1 MAPKFGVL
9 AWSRPRLGKEQDV
22 WDFLSGG
29 REIVLERTR
38 NADLVRLPGQR
49 EHLRHLRHFR
59 YRRGPPGPP
68 QRGHPRR
75 PRPARSRPA
84 RQGSGHQTDRTH
96 RGEIGRGAVLL
107 PGGGTLT
114 RTRRQSGPRITAPAV
129 KVPPDRSRL
138 PDGPPTC
145 DAALPCVNWCFR
157 TVVPHMTPPYRRCM
171 AIQDIYPTALRL
183 LGRPVLVVGG
193 GPVAAR
199 RAKGLLDAGARV
211 TVVAPRCLPGAA
223 RTRRRR
229 PPHLGAAPLPS
240 APTSTASGSSRPPPA
255 IPPWTRRLRPTPR
268 RSASGASTPPTT
280 KPPPPGRP
288 PSPSWTTSR
297 SPSTP
302 GETRAAPWPC
312 ATPSPPPWKPATCRC
327 AAAAPH
333 RGSVAL
339 VGGGP
344 GDTGLI
350 TVRGRRLL
358 GQADVVVA
366 DRLGPR
372 ELLNELAP
380 DVRVIEVGKTPGH
393 HPVPQS
399 EINRILVDEALQ
411 GHRVVRLKGGD
422 PYVLGRGGE
431 EAEFCRQ
438 HGVEVE
444 VVSGVTSAI
453 SVPAAAGIPVTHR
466 GLAKGFSVVTG
477 HEELSEVPAR
487 ADHTV
492 ILLMGVG
499 QLRDSAASL
508 GRAGLPAETPVGIVE
523 NGYLP
528 NQRVT
533 IGTLGT
539 IADQAE
545 AAGVAN
551 PAVIVI
557 GDVVRV
563 SPFAPSHFKTADYST
578 TTPNAPAR
586 PAPPDPR
593 TDPLD
598 PVNCSITA
606 VMRPQTS
613 VYCEQLMQKKRNT
626 AVSTS
631 TPVGTAARP
640 LRVAVVGSGPGR
652 RLRRGHP
659 DQERGRQ
666 ERRADGQH
674 RPLRPLPGAL
684 RPDPLRRG
692 PGPPA
697 HQGHRQRPAQGPG
710 PRRHPLLRQRRLRH
724 GPRPSRTSA
733 PTTTPSSSPP
743 APSRTRT

>member
-1 MAPKFGVL
+1 
-9 AWSRPRLGKEQDV
+9 
-22 WDFLSGG
+22 
-29 REIVLERTR
+29 
-38 NADLVRLPGQR
+38 
-49 EHLRHLRHFR
+49 
-59 YRRGPPGPP
+59 
-68 QRGHPRR
+68 
-75 PRPARSRPA
+75 
-84 RQGSGHQTDRTH
+84 
-96 RGEIGRGAVLL
+96 
-107 PGGGTLT
+107 
-114 RTRRQSGPRITAPAV
+114 
-129 KVPPDRSRL
+129 
-138 PDGPPTC
+138 
-145 DAALPCVNWCFR
+145 
-157 TVVPHMTPPYRRCM
+157 M

-211 TVVAPRCLPGAA
+211 TVVAPVASAALQELADAGLLTWEPRTYLPSDVDGVWFVQTATGDSAVDAKVSADAEAQRVWCVNASDHEASAA
-223 RTRRRR
+223 WTPAVAEVDDVKIAVNAGGDPRRAMAVRDAVATALETGDLPLRRRR
-229 PPHLGAAPLPS
+229 A
-240 APTSTASGSSRPPPA
+240 
-255 IPPWTRRLRPTPR
+255 
-268 RSASGASTPPTT
+268 
-280 KPPPPGRP
+280 
-288 PSPSWTTSR
+288 
-297 SPSTP
+297 
-302 GETRAAPWPC
+302 
-312 ATPSPPPWKPATCRC
+312 
-327 AAAAPH
+327 H

-393 HPVPQS
+393 HPVPQAG
-399 EINRILVDEALQ
+399 INRILVEEALK

-431 EAEFCRQ
+431 EAEYCRQ

-487 ADHTV
+487 ADHTIV
-492 ILLMGVG
+492 LLMGVG
-499 QLRDSAASL
+499 QLRESASAL
-508 GRAGLPAETPVGIVE
+508 GKAGLPAGTPVGIVE

-528 NQRVT
+528 DQRVT
-533 IGTLGT
+533 IGTLGS

-578 TTPNAPAR
+578 TTPNK
-586 PAPPDPR
+586 PR
-593 TDPLD
+593 TSKP
-598 PVNCSITA
+598 
-606 VMRPQTS
+606 
-613 VYCEQLMQKKRNT
+613 
-626 AVSTS
+626 
-631 TPVGTAARP
+631 
-640 LRVAVVGSGPGR
+640 RV
-652 RLRRGHP
+652 L
-659 DQERGRQ
+659 
-666 ERRADGQH
+666 
-674 RPLRPLPGAL
+674 
-684 RPDPLRRG
+684 
-692 PGPPA
+692 
-697 HQGHRQRPAQGPG
+697 
-710 PRRHPLLRQRRLRH
+710 
-724 GPRPSRTSA
+724 
-733 PTTTPSSSPP
+733 TT
-743 APSRTRT
+743 

>member
-1 MAPKFGVL
+1 
-9 AWSRPRLGKEQDV
+9 
-22 WDFLSGG
+22 
-29 REIVLERTR
+29 
-38 NADLVRLPGQR
+38 
-49 EHLRHLRHFR
+49 
-59 YRRGPPGPP
+59 
-68 QRGHPRR
+68 
-75 PRPARSRPA
+75 
-84 RQGSGHQTDRTH
+84 
-96 RGEIGRGAVLL
+96 
-107 PGGGTLT
+107 
-114 RTRRQSGPRITAPAV
+114 
-129 KVPPDRSRL
+129 
-138 PDGPPTC
+138 
-145 DAALPCVNWCFR
+145 
-157 TVVPHMTPPYRRCM
+157 M

-183 LGRPVLVVGG
+183 LGRPVLVVGA

-211 TVVAPRCLPGAA
+211 SVVAPVACPALAELADAGLLNWEPRPYRPSDVDGVWFVQTATGDAAVDAQVSADAEAQRVWCVNASDHEASAAWTPAVAVVDDVKIAVNAGGDPRRAMALRDAVATALETGDLPL
-223 RTRRRR
+223 RRRR
-229 PPHLGAAPLPS
+229 
-240 APTSTASGSSRPPPA
+240 
-255 IPPWTRRLRPTPR
+255 
-268 RSASGASTPPTT
+268 AST
-280 KPPPPGRP
+280 
-288 PSPSWTTSR
+288 
-297 SPSTP
+297 
-302 GETRAAPWPC
+302 
-312 ATPSPPPWKPATCRC
+312 
-327 AAAAPH
+327 
-333 RGSVAL
+333 GSVAL

-372 ELLNELAP
+372 ELLGELAP

-393 HPVPQS
+393 HPVPQA
-399 EINRILVDEALQ
+399 EINKILVDEALQ

-438 HGVEVE
+438 NGVEVE
-444 VVSGVTSAI
+444 VVPGVTSAI

-508 GRAGLPAETPVGIVE
+508 ARAGLPLQTPVGIVE

-578 TTPNAPAR
+578 TSPNAPRTPRTQPR
-586 PAPPDPR
+586 PA
-593 TDPLD
+593 
-598 PVNCSITA
+598 
-606 VMRPQTS
+606 
-613 VYCEQLMQKKRNT
+613 Y
-626 AVSTS
+626 
-631 TPVGTAARP
+631 
-640 LRVAVVGSGPGR
+640 
-652 RLRRGHP
+652 
-659 DQERGRQ
+659 
-666 ERRADGQH
+666 
-674 RPLRPLPGAL
+674 
-684 RPDPLRRG
+684 
-692 PGPPA
+692 
-697 HQGHRQRPAQGPG
+697 
-710 PRRHPLLRQRRLRH
+710 
-724 GPRPSRTSA
+724 
-733 PTTTPSSSPP
+733 
-743 APSRTRT
+743 

>member
-1 MAPKFGVL
+1 
-9 AWSRPRLGKEQDV
+9 
-22 WDFLSGG
+22 
-29 REIVLERTR
+29 
-38 NADLVRLPGQR
+38 
-49 EHLRHLRHFR
+49 
-59 YRRGPPGPP
+59 
-68 QRGHPRR
+68 
-75 PRPARSRPA
+75 
-84 RQGSGHQTDRTH
+84 
-96 RGEIGRGAVLL
+96 
-107 PGGGTLT
+107 
-114 RTRRQSGPRITAPAV
+114 
-129 KVPPDRSRL
+129 
-138 PDGPPTC
+138 
-145 DAALPCVNWCFR
+145 
-157 TVVPHMTPPYRRCM
+157 M

-193 GPVAAR
+193 GRVAAR

-211 TVVAPRCLPGAA
+211 TVVAPVASESLRELADAGLLTWEPRAYRSEDVDGVWFVQTATGDPAVDTQVAADAEAQRVWCVNASDHESSAAWTPAVAEVDDVKIAVNAGGDPRRAMALRDAVATALESGDLPL
-223 RTRRRR
+223 RRRR
-229 PPHLGAAPLPS
+229 A
-240 APTSTASGSSRPPPA
+240 
-255 IPPWTRRLRPTPR
+255 
-268 RSASGASTPPTT
+268 
-280 KPPPPGRP
+280 
-288 PSPSWTTSR
+288 
-297 SPSTP
+297 
-302 GETRAAPWPC
+302 
-312 ATPSPPPWKPATCRC
+312 
-327 AAAAPH
+327 H

-393 HPVPQS
+393 HPVPQA
-399 EINRILVDEALQ
+399 EINRILVDEALH

-431 EAEFCRQ
+431 EAEYCRQ

-492 ILLMGVG
+492 VLLMGVG
-499 QLRDSAASL
+499 QLRESASAL
-508 GRAGLPAETPVGIVE
+508 GKAGLPAETPVGIVE

-528 NQRVT
+528 DQRVT

-578 TTPNAPAR
+578 TSPNK
-586 PAPPDPR
+586 PR
-593 TDPLD
+593 T
-598 PVNCSITA
+598 
-606 VMRPQTS
+606 
-613 VYCEQLMQKKRNT
+613 
-626 AVSTS
+626 STTRVL
-631 TPVGTAARP
+631 TP
-640 LRVAVVGSGPGR
+640 
-652 RLRRGHP
+652 
-659 DQERGRQ
+659 
-666 ERRADGQH
+666 
-674 RPLRPLPGAL
+674 
-684 RPDPLRRG
+684 
-692 PGPPA
+692 
-697 HQGHRQRPAQGPG
+697 
-710 PRRHPLLRQRRLRH
+710 
-724 GPRPSRTSA
+724 
-733 PTTTPSSSPP
+733 
-743 APSRTRT
+743 

>member
-1 MAPKFGVL
+1 
-9 AWSRPRLGKEQDV
+9 
-22 WDFLSGG
+22 
-29 REIVLERTR
+29 
-38 NADLVRLPGQR
+38 
-49 EHLRHLRHFR
+49 
-59 YRRGPPGPP
+59 
-68 QRGHPRR
+68 
-75 PRPARSRPA
+75 
-84 RQGSGHQTDRTH
+84 
-96 RGEIGRGAVLL
+96 
-107 PGGGTLT
+107 
-114 RTRRQSGPRITAPAV
+114 
-129 KVPPDRSRL
+129 
-138 PDGPPTC
+138 
-145 DAALPCVNWCFR
+145 
-157 TVVPHMTPPYRRCM
+157 M

-211 TVVAPRCLPGAA
+211 TVVAPAASAALRELADAGLLTWEPRPYLSEDVDGVWFVQTATGDSTVDAQVSADAEAQRIWCVNASDHEASAAWTPAVAEVDDVKIAVNAGGDPRRAMAVRDAVATALETGDLPL
-223 RTRRRR
+223 RRRR
-229 PPHLGAAPLPS
+229 A
-240 APTSTASGSSRPPPA
+240 
-255 IPPWTRRLRPTPR
+255 
-268 RSASGASTPPTT
+268 
-280 KPPPPGRP
+280 
-288 PSPSWTTSR
+288 
-297 SPSTP
+297 
-302 GETRAAPWPC
+302 
-312 ATPSPPPWKPATCRC
+312 
-327 AAAAPH
+327 H

-393 HPVPQS
+393 HPVPQA
-399 EINRILVDEALQ
+399 EINRILVEEALN

-431 EAEFCRQ
+431 EAEYCRQ

-487 ADHTV
+487 PDHTIV
-492 ILLMGVG
+492 LLMGVG
-499 QLRDSAASL
+499 QLRESASAL
-508 GRAGLPAETPVGIVE
+508 GKAGLPDGTPVGIVE

-528 NQRVT
+528 DQRVT
-533 IGTLGT
+533 IGTLGS

-578 TTPNAPAR
+578 TTPNK
-586 PAPPDPR
+586 PR
-593 TDPLD
+593 TSKP
-598 PVNCSITA
+598 
-606 VMRPQTS
+606 
-613 VYCEQLMQKKRNT
+613 
-626 AVSTS
+626 
-631 TPVGTAARP
+631 
-640 LRVAVVGSGPGR
+640 RV
-652 RLRRGHP
+652 L
-659 DQERGRQ
+659 
-666 ERRADGQH
+666 
-674 RPLRPLPGAL
+674 
-684 RPDPLRRG
+684 
-692 PGPPA
+692 
-697 HQGHRQRPAQGPG
+697 
-710 PRRHPLLRQRRLRH
+710 
-724 GPRPSRTSA
+724 
-733 PTTTPSSSPP
+733 TT
-743 APSRTRT
+743 

>member
-1 MAPKFGVL
+1 MQTATGDSAVDAQVAADAEAQRIWCVNASDHEASA
-9 AWSRPRLGKEQDV
+9 AWTPAVAVVDDV
-22 WDFLSGG
+22 KIAVNAGG
-29 REIVLERTR
+29 
-38 NADLVRLPGQR
+38 D
-49 EHLRHLRHFR
+49 
-59 YRRGPPGPP
+59 
-68 QRGHPRR
+68 PRR
-75 PRPARSRPA
+75 AMALR
-84 RQGSGHQTDRTH
+84 D
-96 RGEIGRGAVLL
+96 AV
-107 PGGGTLT
+107 
-114 RTRRQSGPRITAPAV
+114 A
-129 KVPPDRSRL
+129 
-138 PDGPPTC
+138 
-145 DAALPCVNWCFR
+145 
-157 TVVPHMTPPYRRCM
+157 
-171 AIQDIYPTALRL
+171 TALET
-183 LGRPVLVVGG
+183 G
-193 GPVAAR
+193 
-199 RAKGLLDAGARV
+199 D
-211 TVVAPRCLPGAA
+211 LPL
-223 RTRRRR
+223 RRRR
-229 PPHLGAAPLPS
+229 AQR
-240 APTSTASGSSRPPPA
+240 TTA
-255 IPPWTRRLRPTPR
+255 
-268 RSASGASTPPTT
+268 
-280 KPPPPGRP
+280 
-288 PSPSWTTSR
+288 
-297 SPSTP
+297 
-302 GETRAAPWPC
+302 
-312 ATPSPPPWKPATCRC
+312 
-327 AAAAPH
+327 
-333 RGSVAL
+333 GSVAL

-344 GDTGLI
+344 GDSGLI

-372 ELLNELAP
+372 ELLAELAP

-578 TTPNAPAR
+578 TTPNAPR
-586 PAPPDPR
+586 PPR
-593 TDPLD
+593 TPRTTKTRVL
-598 PVNCSITA
+598 
-606 VMRPQTS
+606 
-613 VYCEQLMQKKRNT
+613 
-626 AVSTS
+626 
-631 TPVGTAARP
+631 TP
-640 LRVAVVGSGPGR
+640 
-652 RLRRGHP
+652 
-659 DQERGRQ
+659 
-666 ERRADGQH
+666 
-674 RPLRPLPGAL
+674 
-684 RPDPLRRG
+684 
-692 PGPPA
+692 
-697 HQGHRQRPAQGPG
+697 
-710 PRRHPLLRQRRLRH
+710 
-724 GPRPSRTSA
+724 
-733 PTTTPSSSPP
+733 
-743 APSRTRT
+743 

>member
-1 MAPKFGVL
+1 
-9 AWSRPRLGKEQDV
+9 
-22 WDFLSGG
+22 
-29 REIVLERTR
+29 
-38 NADLVRLPGQR
+38 
-49 EHLRHLRHFR
+49 
-59 YRRGPPGPP
+59 
-68 QRGHPRR
+68 
-75 PRPARSRPA
+75 
-84 RQGSGHQTDRTH
+84 
-96 RGEIGRGAVLL
+96 
-107 PGGGTLT
+107 
-114 RTRRQSGPRITAPAV
+114 
-129 KVPPDRSRL
+129 
-138 PDGPPTC
+138 
-145 DAALPCVNWCFR
+145 
-157 TVVPHMTPPYRRCM
+157 M

-211 TVVAPRCLPGAA
+211 TVVAPVACPALREIADAGLLTWEPRPYRREDVDGVWFVQTATGDPAVDTEVSQDAEAQRIWCVNASDHEASAAWTPAVAVVDDVHIAVNAGGDPRRAMALRNAVATALDTGDLPL
-223 RTRRRR
+223 RRRR
-229 PPHLGAAPLPS
+229 A
-240 APTSTASGSSRPPPA
+240 
-255 IPPWTRRLRPTPR
+255 
-268 RSASGASTPPTT
+268 
-280 KPPPPGRP
+280 
-288 PSPSWTTSR
+288 
-297 SPSTP
+297 
-302 GETRAAPWPC
+302 
-312 ATPSPPPWKPATCRC
+312 
-327 AAAAPH
+327 H

-344 GDTGLI
+344 GDSGLI

-393 HPVPQS
+393 HPVPQAD
-399 EINRILVDEALQ
+399 INRILVDEAQQ

-431 EAEFCRQ
+431 EAEYCRQ

-492 ILLMGVG
+492 VLLMGVG
-499 QLRDSAASL
+499 QLRDSASAL
-508 GRAGLPAETPVGIVE
+508 GKAGLPADTPVGIVE

-533 IGTLGT
+533 IGTLGS

-545 AAGVAN
+545 AIGVAN

-578 TTPNAPAR
+578 TTPNR
-586 PAPPDPR
+586 PR
-593 TDPLD
+593 T
-598 PVNCSITA
+598 N
-606 VMRPQTS
+606 Q
-613 VYCEQLMQKKRNT
+613 
-626 AVSTS
+626 
-631 TPVGTAARP
+631 
-640 LRVAVVGSGPGR
+640 
-652 RLRRGHP
+652 
-659 DQERGRQ
+659 
-666 ERRADGQH
+666 
-674 RPLRPLPGAL
+674 
-684 RPDPLRRG
+684 
-692 PGPPA
+692 
-697 HQGHRQRPAQGPG
+697 
-710 PRRHPLLRQRRLRH
+710 
-724 GPRPSRTSA
+724 
-733 PTTTPSSSPP
+733 TTPSNTP
-743 APSRTRT
+743 RTTSVLTP

>member
-1 MAPKFGVL
+1 
-9 AWSRPRLGKEQDV
+9 
-22 WDFLSGG
+22 
-29 REIVLERTR
+29 
-38 NADLVRLPGQR
+38 
-49 EHLRHLRHFR
+49 
-59 YRRGPPGPP
+59 
-68 QRGHPRR
+68 
-75 PRPARSRPA
+75 
-84 RQGSGHQTDRTH
+84 
-96 RGEIGRGAVLL
+96 
-107 PGGGTLT
+107 
-114 RTRRQSGPRITAPAV
+114 
-129 KVPPDRSRL
+129 
-138 PDGPPTC
+138 
-145 DAALPCVNWCFR
+145 
-157 TVVPHMTPPYRRCM
+157 M

-193 GPVAAR
+193 GRVAAR

-211 TVVAPRCLPGAA
+211 TVVAPEATAPLRELADAGLLTWEPRTYRSEDVDGVWFVQTATGDPAVDTRVAADAEAQRVWCVNASDHESSAAWTPAVAEVDDVKIAVNAGGDPRRAMALRDAVATALESGDLPL
-223 RTRRRR
+223 RRRR
-229 PPHLGAAPLPS
+229 A
-240 APTSTASGSSRPPPA
+240 
-255 IPPWTRRLRPTPR
+255 
-268 RSASGASTPPTT
+268 
-280 KPPPPGRP
+280 
-288 PSPSWTTSR
+288 
-297 SPSTP
+297 
-302 GETRAAPWPC
+302 
-312 ATPSPPPWKPATCRC
+312 
-327 AAAAPH
+327 H

-393 HPVPQS
+393 HPVPQA
-399 EINRILVDEALQ
+399 EINRILVEEALQ

-487 ADHTV
+487 PDHTV
-492 ILLMGVG
+492 VLLMGVG
-499 QLRDSAASL
+499 QLRESASAL
-508 GRAGLPAETPVGIVE
+508 GKAGLPADTPVGIVE

-528 NQRVT
+528 DQRVT

-578 TTPNAPAR
+578 TSPNK
-586 PAPPDPR
+586 PR
-593 TDPLD
+593 T
-598 PVNCSITA
+598 
-606 VMRPQTS
+606 
-613 VYCEQLMQKKRNT
+613 
-626 AVSTS
+626 STTRVL
-631 TPVGTAARP
+631 TP
-640 LRVAVVGSGPGR
+640 
-652 RLRRGHP
+652 
-659 DQERGRQ
+659 
-666 ERRADGQH
+666 
-674 RPLRPLPGAL
+674 
-684 RPDPLRRG
+684 
-692 PGPPA
+692 
-697 HQGHRQRPAQGPG
+697 
-710 PRRHPLLRQRRLRH
+710 
-724 GPRPSRTSA
+724 
-733 PTTTPSSSPP
+733 
-743 APSRTRT
+743 

>member
-1 MAPKFGVL
+1 
-9 AWSRPRLGKEQDV
+9 
-22 WDFLSGG
+22 
-29 REIVLERTR
+29 
-38 NADLVRLPGQR
+38 
-49 EHLRHLRHFR
+49 
-59 YRRGPPGPP
+59 
-68 QRGHPRR
+68 
-75 PRPARSRPA
+75 
-84 RQGSGHQTDRTH
+84 
-96 RGEIGRGAVLL
+96 
-107 PGGGTLT
+107 
-114 RTRRQSGPRITAPAV
+114 
-129 KVPPDRSRL
+129 
-138 PDGPPTC
+138 
-145 DAALPCVNWCFR
+145 
-157 TVVPHMTPPYRRCM
+157 M

-211 TVVAPRCLPGAA
+211 TVVAPVASAALQELADAGLLTWEPRTYLPSDVDGVWFVQTATGDSAVDAKVSADAEAQRVWCVNASDHEASAA
-223 RTRRRR
+223 WTPAVAEVDDVKIAVNAGGDPRRAMAVRDAVATALETGDLPLRRRR
-229 PPHLGAAPLPS
+229 A
-240 APTSTASGSSRPPPA
+240 
-255 IPPWTRRLRPTPR
+255 
-268 RSASGASTPPTT
+268 
-280 KPPPPGRP
+280 
-288 PSPSWTTSR
+288 
-297 SPSTP
+297 
-302 GETRAAPWPC
+302 
-312 ATPSPPPWKPATCRC
+312 
-327 AAAAPH
+327 H

-393 HPVPQS
+393 HPVPQAG
-399 EINRILVDEALQ
+399 INRILVEEALK

-431 EAEFCRQ
+431 EAEYCRQ

-487 ADHTV
+487 ADHTIV
-492 ILLMGVG
+492 LLMGVG
-499 QLRDSAASL
+499 QLRGSASAL
-508 GRAGLPAETPVGIVE
+508 GKAGLPAGTPVGIVE

-528 NQRVT
+528 DQRVT
-533 IGTLGT
+533 IGTLGS

-578 TTPNAPAR
+578 TTPNK
-586 PAPPDPR
+586 PR
-593 TDPLD
+593 TSKP
-598 PVNCSITA
+598 
-606 VMRPQTS
+606 
-613 VYCEQLMQKKRNT
+613 
-626 AVSTS
+626 
-631 TPVGTAARP
+631 
-640 LRVAVVGSGPGR
+640 RV
-652 RLRRGHP
+652 L
-659 DQERGRQ
+659 
-666 ERRADGQH
+666 
-674 RPLRPLPGAL
+674 
-684 RPDPLRRG
+684 
-692 PGPPA
+692 
-697 HQGHRQRPAQGPG
+697 
-710 PRRHPLLRQRRLRH
+710 
-724 GPRPSRTSA
+724 
-733 PTTTPSSSPP
+733 TT
-743 APSRTRT
+743 

>member
-1 MAPKFGVL
+1 
-9 AWSRPRLGKEQDV
+9 
-22 WDFLSGG
+22 
-29 REIVLERTR
+29 
-38 NADLVRLPGQR
+38 
-49 EHLRHLRHFR
+49 
-59 YRRGPPGPP
+59 
-68 QRGHPRR
+68 
-75 PRPARSRPA
+75 
-84 RQGSGHQTDRTH
+84 
-96 RGEIGRGAVLL
+96 
-107 PGGGTLT
+107 
-114 RTRRQSGPRITAPAV
+114 
-129 KVPPDRSRL
+129 
-138 PDGPPTC
+138 
-145 DAALPCVNWCFR
+145 
-157 TVVPHMTPPYRRCM
+157 M

-193 GPVAAR
+193 GRVAAR

-211 TVVAPRCLPGAA
+211 TVVAPEATDALRELADAGLLTWEPRTYRSEDVDGVWFVQTATGDPAVDTAVASDAEAQRVWCVNASDHESSAAWTPAVAVVDDVKIAVNAGGDPRRAMALRDAVATALESGDLPL
-223 RTRRRR
+223 RRRR
-229 PPHLGAAPLPS
+229 A
-240 APTSTASGSSRPPPA
+240 
-255 IPPWTRRLRPTPR
+255 
-268 RSASGASTPPTT
+268 
-280 KPPPPGRP
+280 
-288 PSPSWTTSR
+288 
-297 SPSTP
+297 
-302 GETRAAPWPC
+302 
-312 ATPSPPPWKPATCRC
+312 
-327 AAAAPH
+327 H

-393 HPVPQS
+393 HPVPQA

-431 EAEFCRQ
+431 EAEFCRR

-492 ILLMGVG
+492 VLLMGVG
-499 QLRDSAASL
+499 QLRESASAL
-508 GRAGLPAETPVGIVE
+508 GRAGLPSDTPVGIVE

-528 NQRVT
+528 DQRVT

-563 SPFAPSHFKTADYST
+563 SPFAPPHFKTADYST
-578 TTPNAPAR
+578 TSPNK
-586 PAPPDPR
+586 PR
-593 TDPLD
+593 T
-598 PVNCSITA
+598 
-606 VMRPQTS
+606 
-613 VYCEQLMQKKRNT
+613 
-626 AVSTS
+626 STTRVL
-631 TPVGTAARP
+631 TP
-640 LRVAVVGSGPGR
+640 
-652 RLRRGHP
+652 
-659 DQERGRQ
+659 
-666 ERRADGQH
+666 
-674 RPLRPLPGAL
+674 
-684 RPDPLRRG
+684 
-692 PGPPA
+692 
-697 HQGHRQRPAQGPG
+697 
-710 PRRHPLLRQRRLRH
+710 
-724 GPRPSRTSA
+724 
-733 PTTTPSSSPP
+733 
-743 APSRTRT
+743 

>member
-1 MAPKFGVL
+1 
-9 AWSRPRLGKEQDV
+9 
-22 WDFLSGG
+22 
-29 REIVLERTR
+29 
-38 NADLVRLPGQR
+38 
-49 EHLRHLRHFR
+49 
-59 YRRGPPGPP
+59 
-68 QRGHPRR
+68 
-75 PRPARSRPA
+75 
-84 RQGSGHQTDRTH
+84 
-96 RGEIGRGAVLL
+96 
-107 PGGGTLT
+107 
-114 RTRRQSGPRITAPAV
+114 
-129 KVPPDRSRL
+129 
-138 PDGPPTC
+138 
-145 DAALPCVNWCFR
+145 
-157 TVVPHMTPPYRRCM
+157 M

-193 GPVAAR
+193 GPVATR

-211 TVVAPRCLPGAA
+211 TVVAPLACPALDGLADAGLLDWRPRPYRSSDVDGAWFVQTATGDAEVDARVAADAEAGRVWCVNASDHEASAAWTPAVAVVDDVKIAVNAGGDPRRAMALRDAVATALAAGDLPLRRHRVPGA
-223 RTRRRR
+223 
-229 PPHLGAAPLPS
+229 
-240 APTSTASGSSRPPPA
+240 
-255 IPPWTRRLRPTPR
+255 
-268 RSASGASTPPTT
+268 
-280 KPPPPGRP
+280 
-288 PSPSWTTSR
+288 
-297 SPSTP
+297 
-302 GETRAAPWPC
+302 
-312 ATPSPPPWKPATCRC
+312 C
-327 AAAAPH
+327 AAAA
-333 RGSVAL
+333 GTVAL

-344 GDTGLI
+344 GDAGLI

-393 HPVPQS
+393 HPVPQA
-399 EINRILVDEALQ
+399 EINRILVDEARA

-444 VVSGVTSAI
+444 VVPGVTSAV

-477 HEELSEVPAR
+477 HEELAEVPAR

-499 QLRDSAASL
+499 QLRESAASL
-508 GRAGLPAETPVGIVE
+508 ERAGLPAATPVGIVE

-578 TTPNAPAR
+578 TSPNAPR
-586 PAPPDPR
+586 
-593 TDPLD
+593 
-598 PVNCSITA
+598 V
-606 VMRPQTS
+606 
-613 VYCEQLMQKKRNT
+613 
-626 AVSTS
+626 
-631 TPVGTAARP
+631 AAR
-640 LRVAVVGSGPGR
+640 
-652 RLRRGHP
+652 
-659 DQERGRQ
+659 
-666 ERRADGQH
+666 
-674 RPLRPLPGAL
+674 
-684 RPDPLRRG
+684 
-692 PGPPA
+692 
-697 HQGHRQRPAQGPG
+697 
-710 PRRHPLLRQRRLRH
+710 
-724 GPRPSRTSA
+724 
-733 PTTTPSSSPP
+733 
-743 APSRTRT
+743 